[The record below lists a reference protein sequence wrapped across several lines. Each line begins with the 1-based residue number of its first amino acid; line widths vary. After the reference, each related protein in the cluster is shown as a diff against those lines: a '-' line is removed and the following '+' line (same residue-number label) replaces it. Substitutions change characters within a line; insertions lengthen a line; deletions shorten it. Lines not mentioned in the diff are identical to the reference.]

1 VQVPAPFD
9 YVRADSVGNALE
21 LLERHG
27 PEARVIAGGHS
38 LLPMMKIR
46 LARPEW
52 LIDINDVAELDHIT
66 ETPDELRIGALT
78 RHAGL
83 LASEVVGRL
92 FPIVHDAER
101 VIADPVV
108 RNRGTIGGSLGQAD
122 PAEDLTTVCDV
133 LHASIV
139 ITGAT
144 GSRVISIEDLHMGPY
159 ETSCAQHELITEIR
173 LPIRPRT
180 RSAYEKVERRVGDW
194 AVGAAGAAVTLAPD
208 GTIEDATVGLTA
220 LGLWGCAHDAMAVL
234 QGQRPGDELFAEA
247 GRLAAAAC
255 SPVEDQRGPVDYK
268 RHLADELTRRVL
280 RRAVSR
286 AMASASDELEG

>member
-9 YVRADSVGNALE
+9 YVRATSVADALE

-27 PEARVIAGGHS
+27 EEARLIAGGHS
-38 LLPMMKIR
+38 LLPMMKLR

-66 ETPDELRIGALT
+66 VTDDELRIGALT

-83 LASEVVGRL
+83 LSSELVGQL

-133 LHASIV
+133 LRATVV
-139 ITGAT
+139 ISGRA
-144 GSRVISIEDLHMGPY
+144 GERVIGIDELHRGPY
-159 ETSCAQHELITEIR
+159 ETACEQHELITEIR
-173 LPIRPRT
+173 FPIRPRT
-180 RSAYEKVERRVGDW
+180 GSAYEKVERRVGDW
-194 AVGAAGAAVTLAPD
+194 AVGAAGAALWMGED
-208 GTIEDATVGLTA
+208 GTIADATIGLTA
-220 LGLWGCAHDAMAVL
+220 LGLEGLATEAAGVL
-234 QGQRPGDELFAEA
+234 IGERPSEDLFAEA
-247 GRLAAAAC
+247 ADLARAASA
-255 SPVEDQRGPVDYK
+255 PIEDQRGPVDYK
-268 RHLADELTRRVL
+268 RHLAEELTRRVL
-280 RRAVSR
+280 ARALDR
-286 AMASASDELEG
+286 AAHPAAVQGG

>member
-9 YVRADSVGNALE
+9 YVRATSVQNALE

-38 LLPMMKIR
+38 LLPMMKLR

-52 LIDINDVAELDHIT
+52 LIDINDIGELRHIT
-66 ETPDELRIGALT
+66 VDGDWLRVGALT
-78 RHAGL
+78 RHADL

-133 LHASIV
+133 LRARVFIAA
-139 ITGAT
+139 GAGERT
-144 GSRVISIEDLHMGPY
+144 VDIHDFHRGPY
-159 ETSCAQHELITEIR
+159 ETACEQHELMIEVR
-173 LPIRPRT
+173 FPIRARSG
-180 RSAYEKVERRVGDW
+180 SAYEKVERRVGDW
-194 AVGAAGAAVTLAPD
+194 AVGAAGAALWMAED
-208 GTIEDATVGLTA
+208 GTVADATIGLTA
-220 LGLWGCAHDAMAVL
+220 LGLEGLAVDAAAVL
-234 QGQRPGDELFAEA
+234 IGERPSEDLFAEA
-247 GRLAAAAC
+247 ADLAAAAS

-268 RHLADELTRRVL
+268 RHLAGELTRRVL
-280 RRAVSR
+280 GRALDR
-286 AMASASDELEG
+286 AAHPTVVHGG